1 LVNDICDAGH
11 KVVYDAT
18 YVGCVPRFTVNLSN
32 QNIMAILASM
42 SKPFGMFYYCVGFA
56 FIIEEIGSL
65 FGNK

>member
-1 LVNDICDAGH
+1 
-11 KVVYDAT
+11 
-18 YVGCVPRFTVNLSN
+18 
-32 QNIMAILASM
+32 MAILASM